1 MIDGKSVIAIVPAR
15 GGSKGLPG
23 KNTREICGRPLL
35 AWSVRAGLKSRYVD
49 EVIVSTDSEDIAQVA
64 LKAGAKVPFL
74 RPSELAQDTST
85 SFDVIA
91 HALDHYKKLGTQF
104 SYITLLEPTSPMTTS
119 EDVDQALEKLVRHKS
134 ATSIVGVCKTESQN
148 PAFLVKISETGLI
161 SGYQQTDMP
170 VLRRQDIPDVYFFE
184 GSLYISEIPF
194 LLERKSFYHHRTLAC
209 KFPKWKSFEIDD
221 IDDFTIVEALMK
233 QKGYQ

>member
-1 MIDGKSVIAIVPAR
+1 MIDRKNVIAIVPAR

-35 AWSVRAGLKSRYVD
+35 AWSVRAGLESRYVD

-85 SFDVIA
+85 SFDVIV
-91 HALDHYKKLGTQF
+91 HALDHYKKLETQF
-104 SYITLLEPTSPMTTS
+104 SYIALLEPTSPMRTA
-119 EDVDQALEKLVRHKS
+119 EDVDQALEKLVAHKS

-184 GSLYISEIPF
+184 GSLYISEVPF
-194 LLERKSFYHHRTLAC
+194 LLERKSFYHQRTLAC
-209 KFPKWKSFEIDD
+209 EFPKWKSFEIDD
-221 IDDFTIVEALMK
+221 VDDFTIVEALMK